1 MPVSLC
7 AMATGVVPSRAQRSA
22 ARRAR
27 AGPAVLLVAVL
38 LAIPGAAQAG
48 QARVPGIDVSRWQGD
63 VDWTAV
69 GSTNVRFVIMRSTIG
84 DTGGSPLSVDPRYGE
99 YLAGA
104 TANGLVVGAYH
115 RAHVGRA
122 DGDAVEEA
130 DWFVDLSRI
139 EAGDVVPV
147 LDIEDPGR
155 LGVLELQ
162 DWVRAWVT
170 RVSARTGVRPM
181 IYTSPYF
188 WRTSMGDTTWFAA
201 HGYPLW
207 IAHWGVP
214 EPDVPA
220 QAWNGDGWAYWQWT
234 STGSVN
240 GIDTAVDRDR
250 FEGSTLL
257 RGRIASIIVTPN
269 EGGLVT
275 GARIRCG
282 GFDTRCSRLAN
293 PETPLTLTATPE
305 PGAVVLGWTGACAG
319 AGTSATCDVVV
330 LGMEVA
336 SARFGFPLSVER
348 TGTGG
353 GTVSSTP
360 EGIECGPDCTEVVR
374 AGSTVT
380 LQAVP
385 DSASV
390 FDGWGGACAGT
401 DPTCTVD
408 VSAVTD
414 VSASFASVVSV
425 EEDGLGTSYAW
436 GRATDAR
443 AIGGSYRWERR
454 SGASMSFSFD
464 GGAVTVHWMSGPAM
478 GRALVEI
485 DGAAVDT
492 VDGYARSI
500 ERSRRRY
507 GGLGAGPH
515 ELTITA
521 LGTKRAAANGT
532 RVAIDALGWGGSLH
546 DDPAATA
553 TWASTTTVDGTAAI
567 SDVARATA
575 RFRFDGTGLWAR
587 VVRGPTMGRAEL
599 WIDGTFL
606 RTVDLYAA
614 SPGSARVGVAS
625 GLADR
630 SHVARIVVLGSHR
643 SASGGSAVAL
653 DGWIVR

>member
-1 MPVSLC
+1 VSK
-7 AMATGVVPSRAQRSA
+7 
-22 ARRAR
+22 
-27 AGPAVLLVAVL
+27 
-38 LAIPGAAQAG
+38 
-48 QARVPGIDVSRWQGD
+48 WQGD
-63 VDWTAV
+63 VDWAAV

-84 DTGGSPLSVDPRYGE
+84 DTGASPLSVDPRYGE

-115 RAHVGRA
+115 RANVGRA

-147 LDIEDPGR
+147 LDIEETHG
-155 LGVLELQ
+155 LGVLEMQ

-170 RVSARTGVRPM
+170 RVYARTGVRAM
-181 IYTSPYF
+181 IYSSPYF

-201 HGYPLW
+201 RGYPLW

-220 QAWNGDGWAYWQWT
+220 DAWNGDGWAYWQWT

-257 RGRIASIIVTPN
+257 RGRIASLIVTPN
-269 EGGLVT
+269 EGGVVT

-282 GFDTRCSRLAN
+282 GPDARCSRLAN
-293 PETPLTLTATPE
+293 PETPLTLTATPD
-305 PGAVVLGWTGACAG
+305 PGAVTLGWTGACAG
-319 AGTSATCDVVV
+319 AGRSPTCDVVV
-330 LGMEVA
+330 LRMEAA
-336 SARFGFPLSVER
+336 SARFGFPLSVEP

-353 GTVSSTP
+353 GSVVSTP
-360 EGIECGPDCTEVVR
+360 EGIDCGADCTEVVR

-380 LQAVP
+380 LHAVP

-390 FDGWGGACAGT
+390 FDGWGGGCAGT

-425 EEDGLGTSYAW
+425 EEDGPGTSFGW
-436 GRATDAR
+436 GRAIVGR

-454 SGASMSFSFD
+454 DGASMSFAFD
-464 GGAVTVHWMSGPAM
+464 GGAVTVHSVSGPAM

-485 DGAAVDT
+485 DGVAVDT
-492 VDGYARSI
+492 VDGYARSVG
-500 ERSRRRY
+500 RSRHRF
-507 GGLGAGPH
+507 GGLGTGVH
-515 ELTITA
+515 ELTISVLA
-521 LGTKRAAANGT
+521 TKRPAADGT
-532 RVAIDALGWGGSLH
+532 RVAIDALRWGGSLH
-546 DDPAATA
+546 DDPPATA
-553 TWASTTTVDGTAAI
+553 RWASTSTVDGTAAI

-575 RFRFDGTGLWAR
+575 RFRFEGTGLWAR
-587 VVRGPTMGRAEL
+587 VLRGPAMGRAEL
-599 WIDGTFL
+599 WIDGVL
-606 RTVDLYAA
+606 ARTVDLYAA
-614 SPGSARVGVAS
+614 NPGSARLGVAS

-630 SHVARIVVLGSHR
+630 SHVARLVVLGSHR